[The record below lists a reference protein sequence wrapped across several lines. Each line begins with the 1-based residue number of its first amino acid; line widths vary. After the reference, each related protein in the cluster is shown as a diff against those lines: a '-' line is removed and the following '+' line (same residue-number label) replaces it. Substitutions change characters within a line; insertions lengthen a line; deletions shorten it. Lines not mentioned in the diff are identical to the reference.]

1 MNETATLTSVARLAV
16 AMLIGLLVGLDR
28 ERAEER
34 KERQLFAGVRTFPM
48 IALAGCVPMLL
59 IGHAGPLLL
68 LGALLAVA
76 AVTVV
81 AYARG
86 AATGDIGA
94 TTEIAAIAT
103 FLLGALAGAGELVV
117 AGAAGV
123 AMSVLL
129 VAKPRIEGFSRAL
142 SQEEVSAV
150 LQLAVISVIILPVLP
165 NQGYGP
171 WAVLNP
177 REIWWVVVLV
187 AGFSF
192 VGFVATRLL
201 GDRRG
206 LLLAGAIGG
215 LVSSTA
221 VTMTMAERSRDD
233 ARAARSAAAAAVIA
247 SAIMCGR
254 VLIMAAAIN
263 TAILPRLAPVMA
275 AMAAGGA
282 LIAWWLGRSA
292 TTAEPT
298 PSRLSNPFN
307 LRHGLV
313 FAAIYA
319 AVLLAVRA
327 TQDYIG
333 PSGLFAV
340 AGLSAVA
347 DVDAATIAVTRS
359 GPGADLWRGA
369 AAAVAVAAVVNTLV
383 KLGLALGM
391 GAPAFRK
398 PVTVALGGMAAVGAA
413 AGAVIY
419 WS

>member
-59 IGHAGPLLL
+59 IRHAGPLLL

-86 AATGDIGA
+86 AASGDMGA

-165 NQGYGP
+165 NRGYGP

-187 AGFSF
+187 ASLSF
-192 VGFVATRLL
+192 VGFIAARLL
-201 GDRRG
+201 GEHRG
-206 LLLAGAIGG
+206 LPVAGAIGG
-215 LVSSTA
+215 LVSSTV
-221 VTMTMAERSRDD
+221 VTMSMAERSREDE
-233 ARAARSAAAAAVIA
+233 RAGRAAAVAAVLA
-247 SAIMCGR
+247 SVIMCGR
-254 VLIMAAAIN
+254 VAFLAAAVDSR
-263 TAILPRLAPVMA
+263 ILPRLAP
-275 AMAAGGA
+275 AMAGMAVAGLGFA
-282 LIAWWLGRSA
+282 RVLGRGA
-292 TTAEPT
+292 GRQGTAPA
-298 PSRLSNPFN
+298 RLRNPFD
-307 LRHGLV
+307 LRQAIV
-313 FAAIYA
+313 FAVVFAT
-319 AVLLAVRA
+319 VVLAVRA
-327 TQDYIG
+327 AQEYVGTG
-333 PSGLFAV
+333 GLFAV
-340 AGLSAVA
+340 SALSAVA
-347 DVDAATIAVTRS
+347 DVDAATIAVTRA
-359 GPGADLWRGA
+359 GPGADEWRGA
-369 AAAVAVAAVVNTLV
+369 AAAVSLAAIVNMLV
-383 KLGLALGM
+383 KLGLAVWRG
-391 GAPAFRK
+391 GPGFRK
-398 PVTVALGGMAAVGAA
+398 PMGVALGGMAAVGAA
-413 AGAVIY
+413 AAAVVY

>member
-1 MNETATLTSVARLAV
+1 MNEAATLTSVARLAV

-76 AVTVV
+76 GVTVV

-129 VAKPRIEGFSRAL
+129 VAKPRIERFSLAL

-165 NQGYGP
+165 NRGFGP
-171 WAVLNP
+171 WEVLNP

-187 AGFSF
+187 AALSFAGFI
-192 VGFVATRLL
+192 AARLL
-201 GDRRG
+201 GDRVG
-206 LLLAGAIGG
+206 LLVAGAIGG

-221 VTMTMAERSRDD
+221 VTMSMAERSKEHEQ
-233 ARAARSAAAAAVIA
+233 AARSAVAAAVVA
-247 SAIMCGR
+247 SVIMCGR
-254 VLIMAAAIN
+254 VLILAAAVD
-263 TAILPRLAPVMA
+263 TGILARLAPAMA
-275 AMAAGGA
+275 AMAAAGA
-282 LIAWWLGRSA
+282 LFAWLIGR
-292 TTAEPT
+292 PT
-298 PSRLSNPFN
+298 GRPDGAPSRLRNPFS
-307 LRHGLV
+307 LRQAVIFAVV
-313 FAAIYA
+313 FAA
-319 AVLLAVRA
+319 VLVAVRA
-327 TQDYIG
+327 AQETVG
-333 PSGLFAV
+333 TSGLFVV
-340 AGLSAVA
+340 AGASAVA
-347 DVDAATIAVTRS
+347 DVDAATIAVTRN
-359 GPGADLWRGA
+359 GPGPDAWRGA
-369 AAAVAVAAVVNTLV
+369 AAAVTLAVVVNTLV
-383 KLGLALGM
+383 KLGLAAGM
-391 GAPAFRK
+391 GAPAFRR
-398 PVTVALGGMAAVGAA
+398 PMALALGGMAAVGAA